1 MKNILFYLL
10 ALVLFSGCSN
20 NNKEQSTVTST
31 DTTQILFFPVT
42 SFLKGQLL
50 QFDSLP
56 VTPLLIITQ
65 QKKADSNWVKK
76 ENIQAFLN
84 DFTSIEINSSNML
97 PYFTASKF
105 NDQSTD
111 AITFTY
117 RPKKI
122 LPNSISLR
130 HWDVYITPQTGQ
142 VRKVYMV
149 KQVMLNNQS
158 YTKQLTWETDKSAR
172 ITTILNL
179 PDGKSNIVKDE
190 KLIWKF

>member
-10 ALVLFSGCSN
+10 VLVLFSGCSSN
-20 NNKEQSTVTST
+20 KKEQSTQTSS
-31 DTTQILFFPVT
+31 DTTQVLFFPVT
-42 SFLKGQLL
+42 SFIKGQLL
-50 QFDSLP
+50 QFDSLQ

-65 QKKADSNWVKK
+65 QKKVDSNWVKK

-117 RPKKI
+117 KPKKK